1 VISTVDAWLL
11 ERLAGT
17 YVTDAAT
24 ASRTML
30 LDLESTTWSDEACS
44 LFELD
49 PGSLREIVD
58 CDAAI
63 GETDAF
69 GGTLPVTCR
78 IHMSFWDKDGSQSTF
93 PGDDPH
99 EPSDVFRQVLAG
111 LTGSMRELTVF
122 LAPNINSYKRFAAES
137 WAPTT
142 LAYGRDNRTCGFRL
156 VGHGSGLRVESR
168 IPGADAN
175 PYLAFAAMIAVGLH
189 GIDNELE
196 APPMFQGNAYED
208 ATLARVPSTLREAI
222 AELES
227 SKMAREAFG
236 DEVVDHYLNYA
247 RTEQRL
253 FDEVV
258 TCYERERLFER
269 V

>member
-1 VISTVDAWLL
+1 VDAWLL

-111 LTGSMRELTVF
+111 LTGSMRELTMF
-122 LAPNINSYKRFAAES
+122 LAPTS
-137 WAPTT
+137 T
-142 LAYGRDNRTCGFRL
+142 RTNASRPRA
-156 VGHGSGLRVESR
+156 GLRRRSR
-168 IPGADAN
+168 TGATTA
-175 PYLAFAAMIAVGLH
+175 PAGSALSGT
-189 GIDNELE
+189 E
-196 APPMFQGNAYED
+196 ADCGSSRVSRAPM
-208 ATLARVPSTLREAI
+208 
-222 AELES
+222 
-227 SKMAREAFG
+227 
-236 DEVVDHYLNYA
+236 
-247 RTEQRL
+247 RTRIS
-253 FDEVV
+253 
-258 TCYERERLFER
+258 RSRR
-269 V
+269 